1 MNNMENW
8 DPKSVTDDQ
17 FFDDFFEDDEFI
29 DALPLESEQPMPN
42 VVSHKKNKKNKK
54 IFAYCFSLFFALT
67 LFFVNSYKIVAWF
80 MDRQEVKAQ
89 INSIIDDTSMASL
102 NIAGATASP
111 DNTLAGNDDIY
122 HKFLDTE
129 LKKLSFTNLK
139 KKNKDTVAWLK
150 VNGTSI
156 NYPIVQSSNNDYYLN
171 HSYNKKANSA
181 GWVFMDYRN
190 TTDELGQNTII
201 YGHSLWNRLMFGS
214 LSQLF
219 HQSHYSNSNNK
230 YITLVT
236 PSYQYQ
242 FEIFS
247 TYTIKPELYYLTT
260 SFTTKS
266 YKTFLNKIYNRSKI
280 KFAMPKSNFQS
291 ILTLSTCYDDEK
303 RLVVHALLVKK
314 SKR

>member
-1 MNNMENW
+1 MNDLENW

-17 FFDDFFEDDEFI
+17 FFDDFFEDDEFLEP
-29 DALPLESEQPMPN
+29 LPLENQSKP
-42 VVSHKKNKKNKK
+42 VVSQKHKDKR

-156 NYPIVQSSNNDYYLN
+156 N
-171 HSYNKKANSA
+171 
-181 GWVFMDYRN
+181 
-190 TTDELGQNTII
+190 
-201 YGHSLWNRLMFGS
+201 
-214 LSQLF
+214 
-219 HQSHYSNSNNK
+219 
-230 YITLVT
+230 
-236 PSYQYQ
+236 
-242 FEIFS
+242 
-247 TYTIKPELYYLTT
+247 
-260 SFTTKS
+260 
-266 YKTFLNKIYNRSKI
+266 
-280 KFAMPKSNFQS
+280 
-291 ILTLSTCYDDEK
+291 
-303 RLVVHALLVKK
+303 
-314 SKR
+314 

>member
-1 MNNMENW
+1 MNDLENW

-17 FFDDFFEDDEFI
+17 FFDDFFEDDDFLEP
-29 DALPLESEQPMPN
+29 LPLENTKSEP
-42 VVSHKKNKKNKK
+42 VVSHKRKDKK

-80 MDRQEVKAQ
+80 MDRQEVKTQ
-89 INSIIDDTSMASL
+89 INSIIDDTSMSSM
-102 NIAGATASP
+102 NIALATSSN
-111 DNTLAGNDDIY
+111 DTQVGGNDDIY

-129 LKKLSFTNLK
+129 LKNLSFTELK

-156 NYPIVQSSNNDYYLN
+156 NYPIVKTTDNDYYLN
-171 HSYNKKANSA
+171 HSYNKKKNSA
-181 GWVFMDYRN
+181 GWVYMDYRN
-190 TTDELGQNTII
+190 TSAELNKNTII

-214 LSQLF
+214 LSKLAQK
-219 HQSHYSNSNNK
+219 SHYSNNNNR

-236 PSYQYQ
+236 PDYQLQY
-242 FEIFS
+242 EIFS

-260 SFTTKS
+260 SFAGNEFNS
-266 YKTFLNKIYNRSKI
+266 FIDKISKRSKI
-280 KFAMPKSNFQS
+280 KFTMPKSDYQS
-291 ILTLSTCYDDEK
+291 ILTLSTCYDDER

-314 SKR
+314 VKR